1 MKYEYE
7 VPEGKKVVISRG
19 RWNKFFGKR
28 GRSIVT
34 LTEAYVTNDR
44 IIFHHVISPM
54 GKIVFTLL
62 LPIFFVIG
70 TLQWG
75 VKETVNAILDVY
87 LEKKRGK
94 FSSDILFN
102 NDQSEVAWNKTM
114 KMLDTI

>member
-7 VPEGKKVVISRG
+7 VPEGKKVIIPRG
-19 RWNKFFGKR
+19 RWNKVFGKR
-28 GRSIVT
+28 GRAIVT
-34 LTEAYVTNDR
+34 RTEAYVTDDR

-94 FSSDILFN
+94 FSSDIVWN
-102 NDQSEVAWNKTM
+102 NDQSADVWNKTM

>member
-7 VPEGKKVVISRG
+7 VPEGKKVIIPRG
-19 RWNKFFGKR
+19 RWNEVFGKR
-28 GRSIVT
+28 GRAIVT
-34 LTEAYVTNDR
+34 RTEAYVTDER

-54 GKIVFTLL
+54 GKMVFTLL

-87 LEKKRGK
+87 LEKWRGS
-94 FSSDILFN
+94 FSSDIIWN
-102 NDQSEVAWNKTM
+102 NVQGEAEWVKVMEMVDA
-114 KMLDTI
+114 I